1 MNRLHQKIQQNGRR
15 HGRRAG
21 ISAVVCAVCAALA
34 PSTEAQNLRI
44 VATTSDLASI
54 AEAVAGEHAEVSGIA
69 DGKQDP
75 HFLQAKPSTIMQARN
90 ADLWIRIGMDL
101 EVGWEGPVL
110 KGARNPRIL
119 PGQRGHLDASADVL
133 RKEVPQER
141 VTRAMGDVHPSG
153 NPHYWLDPLNGRIVA
168 ETISERLVRLRPDQA
183 DAFRDNLAAFKRE
196 LDARMFGTKLVDK
209 MGGDRLW
216 AFTLKNTLEAELDQ
230 RGLDDAAGGWYGKL
244 RPHAGKPILTHHR
257 SWIYFADRF
266 GLEIVGELEA
276 KPGVP
281 PGGRHLSE
289 MAELAKKKKVHV
301 ILIEPFY
308 TRKAAELVAARS
320 AATVVV
326 AANSVGGND
335 ASADYLSMLDQVV
348 DSLVDVWEEK

>member
-1 MNRLHQKIQQNGRR
+1 MNRLHQKMKPRVRR
-15 HGRRAG
+15 LGRRAG
-21 ISAVVCAVCAALA
+21 MLAFVCAFCALLA
-34 PSTEAQNLRI
+34 PASQAQKLRI
-44 VATTSDLASI
+44 VTTTSDLASI
-54 AEAVAGEHAEVSGIA
+54 AEAVAGDHAEVSSIA
-69 DGKQDP
+69 GGKQDP

-110 KGARNPRIL
+110 NGARNPSIRV
-119 PGQRGHLDASADVL
+119 GQPGHLDASADVL
-133 RKEVPQER
+133 RKEVPEER

-168 ETISERLVRLRPDQA
+168 ETISDRLAHLRPDHA

-196 LDARMFGTKLVDK
+196 LDARMFGTELVDE
-209 MGGDRLW
+209 MEGDRLW
-216 AFTLKNTLEAELDQ
+216 ALLLQNALESELTK
-230 RGLDDAAGGWYGKL
+230 RELGDATSGWYGKL

-266 GLEIVGELEA
+266 GLEIVGELEP

-281 PGGRHLSE
+281 PSGRHLAS
-289 MAELAKKKKVHV
+289 MAERAKKKNVEV
-301 ILIEPFY
+301 ILLEPFY
-308 TRKAAELVAARS
+308 SRKAADLVAARS
-320 AATVVV
+320 EATVVV
-326 AANSVGGND
+326 AANSAGGSP

-348 DSLVDVWEEK
+348 ESLLDVWEE